1 MSYLR
6 VSLMANMFSKSILF
20 CLLLTFIINF
30 VIIACTATRIVGVR
44 TKKIASTNSLF
55 NLIILISQLA
65 SSLQAPLLANYF
77 EKSIVNGEAP
87 PILIFR
93 IIILTATM
101 GALCG
106 ALSIPT
112 VQRFMVKGV
121 DSLYMNNSIF
131 RVITKSFK
139 KSTIHHFRASL
150 KFPDKLN
157 FYRLKNYSDI
167 KVNLI
172 LLNMLVYGFTTVSVL
187 SCLYAGY
194 INPSFRTTAL
204 SLSGIANGVGT
215 IGLMLFVEPYNS
227 ILTDRVLENN
237 ISDAYFRKYLTFA
250 VTARFLGTIL
260 SQLILIPLAY
270 FIAKIASLL

>member
-1 MSYLR
+1 
-6 VSLMANMFSKSILF
+6 MANMFSKSILF